1 MGRCW
6 LGTDG
11 QMELEKAKAWIADL
25 NRRLLKDKVR
35 FAVGGPSV
43 GYSSTWSAWHE
54 ADSSFSILARDLR
67 STTKISLHP
76 LDEEPYDNCRLAFTK
91 DYYRRMGEQGLDRPD
106 DRALVTWKRS
116 VSPATDAICV
126 VILVFPT
133 DRLTLGHP
141 GGTRLK
147 PLLILEPAPAGMAVE
162 VGFFYSCEPLET
174 LEAKFLTIGI
184 PIFGWDLPDGE
195 SVSMVA
201 RHAPYQRPV
210 PAQTGVQVIGPDFA
224 LGIEQT
230 GLQAIMWN
238 APADGE
244 PLRVTEVGGVKVRNP
259 EIG

>member
-1 MGRCW
+1 MSNASCTMSPPARRPSGKRPSHVVSSY
-6 LGTDG
+6 
-11 QMELEKAKAWIADL
+11 AADVF
-25 NRRLLKDKVR
+25 VR
-35 FAVGGPSV
+35 PVRSPF
-43 GYSSTWSAWHE
+43 SSTSSPGWSGCNRFSTVWSRSLVETLEQAGY
-54 ADSSFSILARDLR
+54 ADWSSRPPGGTRF
-67 STTKISLHP
+67 
-76 LDEEPYDNCRLAFTK
+76 
-91 DYYRRMGEQGLDRPD
+91 DRPD

-141 GGTRLK
+141 GGTRSK

-201 RHAPYQRPV
+201 RHAPYLRPV
-210 PAQTGVQVIGPDFA
+210 PAPTGRAGHRA
-224 LGIEQT
+224 
-230 GLQAIMWN
+230 
-238 APADGE
+238 
-244 PLRVTEVGGVKVRNP
+244 
-259 EIG
+259 